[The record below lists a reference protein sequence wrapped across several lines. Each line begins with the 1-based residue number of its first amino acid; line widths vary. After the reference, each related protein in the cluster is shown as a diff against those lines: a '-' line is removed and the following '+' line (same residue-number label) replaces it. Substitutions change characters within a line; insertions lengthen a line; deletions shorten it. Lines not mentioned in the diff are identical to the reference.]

1 MVRKTGR
8 PSAAEL
14 IDELIDELIA
24 AGRQAIE
31 QPNADKERS
40 VRPP

>member
-8 PSAAEL
+8 PSAA
-14 IDELIDELIA
+14 ELIDELIA

>member
-1 MVRKTGR
+1 MGRKTGR
-8 PSAAEL
+8 RSAAEL
-14 IDELIDELIA
+14 IAGIRKAIA
-24 AGRQAIE
+24 